1 MCTSGWRMKEKID
14 VRTSHAYFAVLI
26 FTYRSVKPIQ

>member
-1 MCTSGWRMKEKID
+1 MCTSGWRVKEKID

-26 FTYRSVKPIQ
+26 FTYKA